1 MAETSDNE
9 QTSVTPGETVPT
21 LGIDQPDAK
30 GWIRWGLPAA
40 AGLIGVLVLSYV
52 N

>member
-9 QTSVTPGETVPT
+9 QTSFTPGETLPT

-40 AGLIGVLVLSYV
+40 AGLIGVLVLWYV